1 MCWSARTATAT
12 PRGSA
17 SRSCCARST
26 PSSIRPCGST
36 TRSHRVRSYRRAV
49 TRRTAWTRTARSTGP
64 TQPFDLREQS
74 VCRTF
79 VRYDQPV
86 RTLRHW
92 WNGATGDSAAE
103 VVRRDV
109 YLRTDG
115 RRWEVEATE
124 GAIGEHSARARS
136 TRRTYSD

>member
-1 MCWSARTATAT
+1 
-12 PRGSA
+12 
-17 SRSCCARST
+17 
-26 PSSIRPCGST
+26 
-36 TRSHRVRSYRRAV
+36 
-49 TRRTAWTRTARSTGP
+49 
-64 TQPFDLREQS
+64 
-74 VCRTF
+74 
-79 VRYDQPV
+79 V

-136 TRRTYSD
+136 TRRTYSDEAEAQRVLDEWLGDRSGWQEVPPDPG